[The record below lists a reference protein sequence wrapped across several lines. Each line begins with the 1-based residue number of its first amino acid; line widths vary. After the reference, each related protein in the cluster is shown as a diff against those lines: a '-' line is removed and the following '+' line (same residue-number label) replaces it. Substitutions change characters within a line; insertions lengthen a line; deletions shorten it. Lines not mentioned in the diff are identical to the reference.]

1 MGFILPLLTTSL
13 PAASTG
19 VIAGALFF
27 AVVVTSL
34 SFMIAYFFQSPRLT
48 AMAHEELAALI
59 FSAFIILFWIAGSG
73 FLNGIT
79 TGVVGISGVSE
90 YASSNDVGGLS
101 ISHID
106 LAIASNDIFLTKL
119 KGLYINLYLYEVLIG
134 FLSTISFPVLSWI
147 AGPAMISFSLMPFIS
162 LGMLSGAHT
171 SVVEA
176 IGLLAAMLWAKE
188 FILIFCRDV
197 IPLILLPVGL
207 VLRAFPLSRTTG
219 SSIISVCF
227 MGYFVFPMAVLFSY
241 FVVFDL
247 YEPSEPPP
255 IPSAFSLF
263 KTGDGEKF
271 TQEDAE
277 DLIEGP
283 RSQSEHMHDDLFS
296 AQHAAEEAT
305 SVGACEGFQFFCS
318 ISKLWQ
324 GAVSVVKG
332 FVNTVKGIWLFM
344 MGFMGDLTS
353 FSDILFP
360 SSVAAGLYDF
370 IIREVTHVAQF
381 IVIVVLT
388 SIVEIIIAITMYRNI
403 SWIIGGEMELA
414 GITKVM

>member
-1 MGFILPLLTTSL
+1 MGFILPLLATL
-13 PAASTG
+13 PEAATG
-19 VIAGALFF
+19 VIAGSLFF
-27 AVVVTSL
+27 AVVVTAL
-34 SFMIAYFFQSPRLT
+34 FFMIAAFFQSPRLT
-48 AMAHEELAALI
+48 AMAHEEFAALI
-59 FSAFIILFWIAGSG
+59 FTAIIILFWIAGAG

-79 TGVVGISGVSE
+79 TGIVGISGVSE
-90 YASSNDVGGLS
+90 YASGNDVGGLS

-106 LAIASNDIFLTKL
+106 LALASNDIFLTKL
-119 KGLYINLYLYEVLIG
+119 KSLYVNLYLYEVLIG
-134 FLSTISFPVLSWI
+134 FLSTISFPILSWI

-197 IPLILLPVGL
+197 IPLILLPIGI

-227 MGYFVFPMAVLFSY
+227 MGYFVFPLAVLFSY

-247 YEPSEPPP
+247 YEPAEPPP

-263 KTGDGEKF
+263 KTNGGEMF

-277 DLIEGP
+277 HLVNSTQ
-283 RSQSEHMHDDLFS
+283 SQSETMHDDLFS
-296 AQHAAEEAT
+296 AEHAAEQAT
-305 SVGACEGFQFFCS
+305 SVGACEGIQLFCS
-318 ISKLWQ
+318 IKNIWA
-324 GAVSVVKG
+324 GAKEIVTSFVK
-332 FVNTVKGIWLFM
+332 TVKGIWLFM

-353 FSDILFP
+353 VTDILFP

-381 IVIVVLT
+381 VVVVVLT
-388 SIVEIIIAITMYRNI
+388 SIIEIIIALTMYRNI

-414 GITKVM
+414 GITKVT